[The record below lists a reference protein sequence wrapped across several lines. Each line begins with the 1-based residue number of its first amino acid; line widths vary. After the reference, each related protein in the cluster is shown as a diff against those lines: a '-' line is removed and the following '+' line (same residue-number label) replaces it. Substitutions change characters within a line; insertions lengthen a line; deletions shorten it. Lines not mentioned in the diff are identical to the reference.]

1 MKKGASIGIGL
12 HIGNQI
18 IDLQVPNQVSIER
31 LKDLLK
37 ESVTLLKI
45 KLPEEFD
52 LKLINK
58 PLTIDNQVKLANYPI
73 SNGDQFI
80 VNTIVRDT
88 EE

>member
-1 MKKGASIGIGL
+1 MKKGMSIGIGL

-31 LKDLLK
+31 LKELLR
-37 ESVTLLKI
+37 ESVALLKI
-45 KLPEEFD
+45 ELPEEFE

-58 PLTIDNQVKLANYPI
+58 PLIIDNQVKLANYPI
-73 SNGDQFI
+73 SNGDQFVI
-80 VNTIVRDT
+80 NTIVRDM

>member
-1 MKKGASIGIGL
+1 MKKGTSIGIGL

-31 LKDLLK
+31 LKELLR

-45 KLPEEFD
+45 ELPEEFE

-73 SNGDQFI
+73 SNGDQFVI
-80 VNTIVRDT
+80 NTIVRDM

>member
-1 MKKGASIGIGL
+1 MKKGTSIGIGL

-31 LKDLLK
+31 LKELLR
-37 ESVTLLKI
+37 ESVALLKI
-45 KLPEEFD
+45 ELPEEFE

-58 PLTIDNQVKLANYPI
+58 PLIIDNQVKLANYPI
-73 SNGDQFI
+73 SNGDQFVI
-80 VNTIVRDT
+80 NTIVRDM

>member
-1 MKKGASIGIGL
+1 MKKGTSIGIGL

-31 LKDLLK
+31 LKELLR

-45 KLPEEFD
+45 ELPEEFD

-73 SNGDQFI
+73 SNGDQFVI
-80 VNTIVRDT
+80 NTIVRDM

>member
-1 MKKGASIGIGL
+1 MKKGMSIGIGL

-31 LKDLLK
+31 LKELLR
-37 ESVTLLKI
+37 ESVALLKI
-45 KLPEEFD
+45 ELPEEFE

-58 PLTIDNQVKLANYPI
+58 PLIIDNQVKLANYPI
-73 SNGDQFI
+73 SNGYQFVI
-80 VNTIVRDT
+80 NTIVRDM

>member
-1 MKKGASIGIGL
+1 MKKGTSIGIGL

-31 LKDLLK
+31 LKELLR
-37 ESVTLLKI
+37 ESVSLLKI
-45 KLPEEFD
+45 ELPEEFE

-58 PLTIDNQVKLANYPI
+58 PLIIDNQVKLANYPI
-73 SNGDQFI
+73 SNGDQFVI
-80 VNTIVRDT
+80 NTVVRDM

>member
-1 MKKGASIGIGL
+1 MKKGTSIGIGL

-31 LKDLLK
+31 LKELWR
-37 ESVTLLKI
+37 ESVALLKI
-45 KLPEEFD
+45 ELPEEFE

-58 PLTIDNQVKLANYPI
+58 PLIIDNQVKLANYPI
-73 SNGDQFI
+73 SNGDQFVI
-80 VNTIVRDT
+80 NTIVRDM